1 MAVTIHDLARM
12 TGLNASTVSRALR
25 NDRRVKP
32 ATRERIQELA
42 RRKGY
47 VPNLPARQ
55 LAAGKTGNI
64 WFCFGSPDA
73 DIERE
78 TAVELDNRF
87 DRAGYDLQIVLHSNQ
102 PERFRRRLEK
112 LSQQAADAAVIIPPG
127 DTSACERYDAIL
139 KALPVPHLFVDRYWE
154 NGVTPVVTTDNAL
167 AARTLVDRCARWGA
181 RRFYLDFPEHNPV
194 SRTRTRAAQ
203 TRIEELGLLWRNAA
217 ELAPSL
223 PAEQPIAILGNSGKA
238 IGADRVPREAEIYG
252 GFFDYWENPTLE
264 FYRSVVICRQNFA
277 EIARLA
283 AEITLS
289 MLRNPGFKP
298 PLFTRVEPA
307 EFIELCDR

>member
-1 MAVTIHDLARM
+1 MAVTIHDLARLA
-12 TGLNASTVSRALR
+12 GLNASTVSRALR

-32 ATRERIQELA
+32 ATRERVRELA
-42 RRKGY
+42 RREGY

-73 DIERE
+73 DIERL
-78 TAVELDNRF
+78 TAAELDARF

-127 DTSACERYDAIL
+127 DTGQCEKYTGLL

-154 NGVTPVVTTDNAL
+154 NGGTPAVTTDNAL
-167 AARTLVDRCARWGA
+167 AARTLVERCAEWGA
-181 RRFYLDFPEHNPV
+181 RKFYLDFPERNPV
-194 SRTRTRAAQ
+194 SRTRNRAAKQ
-203 TRIEELGLLWRNAA
+203 RIEELGLHWENTAA
-217 ELAPSL
+217 LTPGL
-223 PAEQPIAILGNSGKA
+223 PAEQPFAILGNSGKA
-238 IGADRVPREAEIYG
+238 IPAEQVPPGAEVYG
-252 GFFDYWENPTLE
+252 GFFDYWENRTLE
-264 FYRSVVICRQNFA
+264 FYRGIVICRQNFT

-283 AEITLS
+283 AELTLEMLRQPGFEPPEITLV
-289 MLRNPGFKP
+289 K
-298 PLFTRVEPA
+298 PA
-307 EFIELCDR
+307 EFIELYGS